1 MSSTSV
7 RLIAAV
13 AAAVLAPAT
22 VAAQG
27 AGLFAPADQA
37 VPQSGSPAGSPAEV
51 TLRSRTATIDLGQV
65 QRARGVA
72 AARQAARF
80 AGASGP
86 TADGGGFAPAAGA
99 ALTLNLFDDTVFTGL
114 VEWTDPTFSGG
125 YSVSGALVGEPLG
138 TMTLVVNGE
147 RVVGTVRSLG
157 GTYHIRTV
165 GPGLLAISE
174 VEEPPFRCGVLE
186 PHAETPTHRH

>member
-7 RLIAAV
+7 RLVAAVAV
-13 AAAVLAPAT
+13 AAAVLAPASA
-22 VAAQG
+22 AAQG
-27 AGLFAPADQA
+27 AGFFAPVDQA
-37 VPQSGSPAGSPAEV
+37 VPQSGSTVGV
-51 TLRSRTATIDLGQV
+51 TLRSRAATIDLGQL
-65 QRARGVA
+65 QRAQGVA

-80 AGASGP
+80 AGASRP
-86 TADGGGFAPAAGA
+86 TADGGGFAPEAGA
-99 ALTLNLFDDTVFTGL
+99 TLTLNLFDDAVFT
-114 VEWTDPTFSGG
+114 GG
-125 YSVSGALVGEPLG
+125 YSVSGELLGEPLG
-138 TMTLVVNGE
+138 TMTLVVDGE

-186 PHAETPTHRH
+186 PDAETPTHRH